1 VSDINPITVEATIL
15 DVEFNPASGWYAVNT
30 DQGKFSTKIAEL
42 AQQALDAKGYRGIV
56 QGGEK
61 VTTKP
66 APDGSGMRTYRDRY
80 FNAFTP
86 TAAGPGNGGYTLP
99 QQQAPPP
106 PAATGFAQ
114 TPAGVP
120 TPAPTPAAPAAAGFS
135 PPTAQERSKTNR
147 EDAWR
152 MALTSGSERAVQTLP
167 LLAKE
172 QQTFDNQKAIAL
184 AWAKWIFFTPVP
196 VEIAGTQVMPHALPQ
211 EDLAAA
217 GVGYES
223 PPAPSDDDIP
233 F

>member
-1 VSDINPITVEATIL
+1 MSDITPITVEATIQ
-15 DVEFNPASGWYAVNT
+15 DVEYNQQSGWYAVIT

-42 AQQALDAKGYRGIV
+42 AQQALDAKGYRGII

-66 APDGSGMRTYRDRY
+66 ARDGSGMRTYVDRY
-80 FNAFTP
+80 FNQFTP
-86 TAAGPGNGGYTLP
+86 GGNGGAFLQP
-99 QQQAPPP
+99 QMPAQGGAPPP

-114 TPAGVP
+114 APAGQMQMPTTPPPKDFTPASNERAK
-120 TPAPTPAAPAAAGFS
+120 TP
-135 PPTAQERSKTNR
+135 R

-167 LLAKE
+167 LL
-172 QQTFDNQKAIAL
+172 QQDQQSFDVQKAIAL

-196 VEIAGTQVMPHALPQ
+196 MEIAGTQVMPNTQHD
-211 EDLAAA
+211 E
-217 GVGYES
+217 GYES
-223 PPAPSDDDIP
+223 APAHTDDDIP

>member
-1 VSDINPITVEATIL
+1 MSDISPITVEATIQ
-15 DVEFNPASGWYAVNT
+15 DVEYNQASGWYAVIT

-42 AQQALDAKGYRGIV
+42 AQRALDAKGYRGII

-80 FNAFTP
+80 FNDFTP
-86 TAAGPGNGGYTLP
+86 QQVGANGGFTP
-99 QQQAPPP
+99 AGSPPPAPPP
-106 PAATGFAQ
+106 PATGFAQ
-114 TPAGVP
+114 VPAGQTRLDPAKDFTPA
-120 TPAPTPAAPAAAGFS
+120 S
-135 PPTAQERSKTNR
+135 AQERSKTNR

-167 LLAKE
+167 HLAIE
-172 QQTFDNQKAIAL
+172 HQTFDAQKSIAL

-196 VEIAGTQVMPHALPQ
+196 MEIAGTQVMPNPQ
-211 EDLAAA
+211 
-217 GVGYES
+217 
-223 PPAPSDDDIP
+223 PPYDDPGPQTPPPGDSDIP